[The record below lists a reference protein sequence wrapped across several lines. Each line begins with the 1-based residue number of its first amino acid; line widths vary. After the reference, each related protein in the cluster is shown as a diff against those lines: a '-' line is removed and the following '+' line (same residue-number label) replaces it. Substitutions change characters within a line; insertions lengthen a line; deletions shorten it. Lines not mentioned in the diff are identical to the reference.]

1 MKMFLISLEIKWFTA
16 FDVSETQVELVGRW
30 KLSRFGKFCSRFAC
44 VFDVLSTNIQL
55 FMPNKNYFACLLLKP
70 FYPISK
76 VTLFAFESVQSIV
89 TNLRTLRLTP
99 PMKSKQFIVL
109 LISGSAKCRGI
120 FLIRL

>member
-30 KLSRFGKFCSRFAC
+30 KLSRFGCSRFAC

-99 PMKSKQFIVL
+99 PMKNKQFIVF